1 MERNGKVIWNVSD
14 TEYLGDRE
22 TFKKVRNQMDSIT
35 KFTLELWFKL
45 LRHNKAEKDANVLKW
60 VAFDSS
66 FKSAGHRGGLGQW
79 ADKGITAWCT
89 LVNKGKIMSFQ
100 DLKTAYGLDWREFYK
115 YLQIRDYYRKR
126 IGQELSLEMNKVVQ
140 VMIDTYKG
148 NRVRTITTLY
158 KALMDDKSTTGYIK
172 EKWEREF
179 GMEIPEDEWDK
190 MWEKHKTTT
199 CSRAWR
205 EFSWKNLIRFFIT
218 PKISNNYSETR
229 KSCWRNCGSSDANH
243 AHIFWNCHKI
253 TEFWGM
259 VHRITQEILGYEFP
273 MKHELMYLY
282 MYSENIVHDGDSYL
296 FKILMVAGKKVITR
310 KWGTEDLPTQ
320 THWVDTVGEIHMM
333 ERLTHRLRLTGSQ
346 MDSKWRKWTLW
357 QLTQN

>member
-1 MERNGKVIWNVSD
+1 
-14 TEYLGDRE
+14 
-22 TFKKVRNQMDSIT
+22 
-35 KFTLELWFKL
+35 
-45 LRHNKAEKDANVLKW
+45 
-60 VAFDSS
+60 
-66 FKSAGHRGGLGQW
+66 
-79 ADKGITAWCT
+79 
-89 LVNKGKIMSFQ
+89 
-100 DLKTAYGLDWREFYK
+100 
-115 YLQIRDYYRKR
+115 
-126 IGQELSLEMNKVVQ
+126 MNKVVQ

-229 KSCWRNCGSSDANH
+229 KSCWRNCGSFDANH